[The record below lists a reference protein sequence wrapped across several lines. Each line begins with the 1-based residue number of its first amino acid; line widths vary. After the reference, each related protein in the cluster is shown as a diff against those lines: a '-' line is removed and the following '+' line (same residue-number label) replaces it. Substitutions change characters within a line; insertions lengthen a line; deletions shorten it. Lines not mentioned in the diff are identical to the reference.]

1 MVVPL
6 PVGVPDSG
14 RRLREIA
21 AETARRKAESRP
33 SVGTVFHGPMPRR
46 AILTLM
52 NHQRVNLVSADVPG
66 PPQPLYLAG
75 ARLLEVFPVLSLMAK
90 TSLGVG
96 ALSYAGQFNVMAV
109 ADQDVCPDLDVF
121 AATARDE
128 LRALAAST
136 RATVD
141 RQATKTHLAPARVRG
156 RAPDSAWPEA
166 GGRR

>member
-1 MVVPL
+1 
-6 PVGVPDSG
+6 
-14 RRLREIA
+14 
-21 AETARRKAESRP
+21 
-33 SVGTVFHGPMPRR
+33 
-46 AILTLM
+46 
-52 NHQRVNLVSADVPG
+52 
-66 PPQPLYLAG
+66 
-75 ARLLEVFPVLSLMAK
+75 MAK

-141 RQATKTHLAPARVRG
+141 RQATKTHLAPAQVRG
-156 RAPDSAWPEA
+156 RAPASSWPEA

>member
-1 MVVPL
+1 
-6 PVGVPDSG
+6 
-14 RRLREIA
+14 
-21 AETARRKAESRP
+21 
-33 SVGTVFHGPMPRR
+33 
-46 AILTLM
+46 
-52 NHQRVNLVSADVPG
+52 
-66 PPQPLYLAG
+66 
-75 ARLLEVFPVLSLMAK
+75 MAK

-141 RQATKTHLAPARVRG
+141 RQAAKNSPGTRSGTWQGAGFCL
-156 RAPDSAWPEA
+156 A
-166 GGRR
+166 GGWRPPVTRCSGRNAIRWYLGDLRPVRRRRQSTLGLTSLWWASAASPNAD